1 MNKICLALFVF
12 AFFFLLNA
20 TIHAQSVENI
30 LRKTEERINAL
41 NCISYKSI
49 HSSSVAEDTTLLYR
63 YTAYFDVTSNP
74 EDAVF
79 GSSFKGYFKD
89 STKIDLDYHDNL
101 EIRYNWDNKTLR
113 IDTINP
119 KNQFVGL
126 NAPVPF
132 KMKSLIRYWRAH
144 RDSVEC
150 TMQQND
156 NSIEL
161 NFVTRHTSAIF
172 INLKP
177 YVVPNDSVVSCY
189 SVRLNNEYL
198 PIWWK
203 ERISQTVQDE
213 ITYTSINNCDSSQ
226 PKGVGVFIPE
236 GFALYHPKGVRMAP
250 SDLEGQ
256 MVSPWVL
263 ERVEGDSARSSNF
276 IGKTLLIEFTGAG
289 CGPCEQAIPFLKSIS
304 DTYKGKDVQVLSIE
318 TWENHRIPLKR
329 FKDSH
334 ALNYEYLIS
343 NEDVNKRY
351 MVEGVPM
358 FMIVDKNEVIR
369 KVLQGFGK
377 GNTDLEITKILTQLQ

>member
-12 AFFFLLNA
+12 AFFFLLNT

-49 HSSSVAEDTTLLYR
+49 HSSSVAGDTTLFYR

-79 GSSFKGYFKD
+79 GSSFKGSFKD

-101 EIRYNWDNKTLR
+101 EIRYNWDKKTLS
-113 IDTINP
+113 IDTINA
-119 KNQFVGL
+119 KIQYVGL

-150 TMQQND
+150 TTQQKD

-161 NFVTRHTSAIF
+161 NFVIRHMSALF

-177 YVVPNDSVVSCY
+177 YIVPNDSVVSCY

-203 ERISQTVQDE
+203 ARISETVQDE
-213 ITYTSINNCDSSQ
+213 IAYTSINKCDSSQ
-226 PKGVGVFIPE
+226 PKTTGVIIPE
-236 GFALYHPKGVRMAP
+236 GFALYDPKGVRMAP

-263 ERVEGDSARSSNF
+263 ERVEGDSARSGDF
-276 IGKTLLIEFTGAG
+276 KGKTLLIEFTGAG
-289 CGPCEQAIPFLKSIS
+289 CGPCEQSIPFLKSIAE
-304 DTYKGKDVQVLSIE
+304 TYREKNVVVLSVE
-318 TWENHRIPLKR
+318 TWETHRLPLKR

-343 NEDVNKRY
+343 NEEVNKRY
-351 MVEGVPM
+351 MVGGVPM
-358 FMIVDKNEVIR
+358 FMIVDKNNVIR
-369 KVLQGFGK
+369 KVFQGFGK
-377 GNTDLEITKILTQLQ
+377 GETDQEIGKILTQLP